1 MTAAVHLDALH
12 LVLAAAAVLIAG
24 AGWALAVWSDRRARD
39 HQEDAA
45 ETAGFRSLV
54 ERSHDPML
62 IVDHDGTITYVNPAA
77 EATFGYRDRIGT
89 SAIDLLHPDDQPAAR
104 DRMAEATE
112 GAALGE
118 PVVRRIR
125 HADGRWRSCETVS
138 TNLLADPDVGGVVV
152 VLRDVTARLA
162 AESEAASAAELTRT
176 ILDTTTA
183 LVVSTTADGR
193 LLSLNRAAER
203 LTGYATNEVVGDH
216 YSRFVPPD
224 EWLDADRAVSAA
236 AAGQGPTTHETHWTG
251 RSGERRLVAW
261 TNALVPAVDGRGS
274 SVVSTGIDVTD
285 ARRAERSA
293 RSADQREHDRLAWEA
308 THDALTQVFN
318 RAGLM
323 DRLDRLVSDEA
334 IQPVAILFV
343 DLDGFKDV
351 NDLHGHAVGD
361 QVLQVVAKR
370 IAEAVRGDDVVGRLG
385 GDEFVILCPTL
396 TDDMATATARRIE
409 RAVELPIA
417 IEGETLTIGASTGVV
432 TSMGGDAGAL
442 LEQADAAMYTVKR
455 KRRAQRLG
463 SAFGKGVPRH
473 PDEARRLDALRR
485 LGLLDSEPEPFIDEI
500 VRMAAEVCGTPM
512 AAVSLVDADRQWFKA
527 RIGIDCAETARDDAF
542 CAHTILDDR
551 EVFVVD
557 DPLHDARFSD
567 NPLVVDDPNIR
578 FYAGAPIAIGGE
590 PAIGSLCVI
599 DDTDRRL
606 TGDQLAALERL
617 RDALVTYLEIGD
629 RLRGDGFE
637 PPTTDRRAHR

>member
-152 VLRDVTARLA
+152 VLRDVTAWLA

-323 DRLDRLVSDEA
+323 DRLDRLVADET

-351 NDLHGHAVGD
+351 NDRHGHAVGD

-370 IAEAVRGDDVVGRLG
+370 IAEAVRADDVVGRLG

-396 TDDMATATARRIE
+396 TDELARSTARRIE
-409 RAVELPIA
+409 AAVELPIA
-417 IEGETLTIGASTGVV
+417 IEGETITCGASTGVV

-455 KRRAQRLG
+455 KRRAARTA
-463 SAFGKGVPRH
+463 SAFGHGVPRH

-485 LGLLDSEPEPFIDEI
+485 LELLDTSADPVIDGI
-500 VRMAAEVCGTPM
+500 VRLAAELCGTSM
-512 AAVSLVDADRQWFKA
+512 AAVTLIDADRQWLMA
-527 RIGIDCAETARDDAF
+527 RVGIEGQETSREDAF
-542 CAHTILDDR
+542 CAHTILGDR
-551 EVFVVD
+551 EAMVVD
-557 DPLHDARFSD
+557 DPLHDARFAQ
-567 NPLVVDDPNIR
+567 NPYVTGPPNVR
-578 FYAGAPIAIGGE
+578 FYAGVPISVAGD
-590 PAIGSLCVI
+590 PPIGSLCVL
-599 DDTDRRL
+599 DDTARRL
-606 TGDQLAALERL
+606 RPDQIDALERL
-617 RDALVTYLEIGD
+617 RDSLVTYLELNDQRRRTGPE
-629 RLRGDGFE
+629 G
-637 PPTTDRRAHR
+637 DRRARR